1 MSNTDSMAMVGLFT
15 LLMVWGLIVSENGQK
30 AVDLHNQ
37 ENIVRIKS

>member
-37 ENIVRIKS
+37 ENIARMK